1 MATPVTHRHTPDYRT
16 EFPRSIDLTTEN
28 KTKDQD
34 PIPSWNS
41 GSDTKASSLHRAD
54 QTSMI
59 SINPVQIKIDSS
71 ARDLSI
77 NLINSLADLDSARSA
92 AAQMNM
98 NNQAS
103 TSVNA
108 DDTQDATAQSPG
120 CETSCETSYIN
131 GCIAGSV
138 ALFCLSVVSF
148 VMPSISTYQEERAT
162 VQGLDYT
169 AGVIALLS
177 SVAMAACA
185 ISVHTKSSG
194 FQS

>member
-34 PIPSWNS
+34 PTPYWNS
-41 GSDTKASSLHRAD
+41 GSDTKAPSLHRAD

-92 AAQMNM
+92 AAQVNM

-108 DDTQDATAQSPG
+108 DDTQDATALG
-120 CETSCETSYIN
+120 HGCETSYIN
-131 GCIAGSV
+131 GCIAG
-138 ALFCLSVVSF
+138 
-148 VMPSISTYQEERAT
+148 R
-162 VQGLDYT
+162 
-169 AGVIALLS
+169 
-177 SVAMAACA
+177 
-185 ISVHTKSSG
+185 
-194 FQS
+194 